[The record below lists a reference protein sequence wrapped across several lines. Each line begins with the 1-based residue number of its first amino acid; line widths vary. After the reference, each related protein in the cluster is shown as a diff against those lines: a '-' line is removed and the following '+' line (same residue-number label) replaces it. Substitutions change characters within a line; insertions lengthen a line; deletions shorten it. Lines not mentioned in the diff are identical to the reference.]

1 MHAVDRL
8 GIMIGVVRCDRF
20 IGGDRNVSS
29 IRCDD
34 TPKRRGGVTIR
45 YDYRRYEIVEH
56 LQMGTH
62 S

>member
-34 TPKRRGGVTIR
+34 TPERTGGEGVRLGMIT
-45 YDYRRYEIVEH
+45 V
-56 LQMGTH
+56 GTR